1 MGKTYRYN
9 PDEEP
14 ERGGSDASAEVRR
27 KRKGGKRRGSQPQ
40 QEQPPEIV
48 DLSWAVE
55 RMQEHVSFVVD
66 SLVKKQLIVEDERE
80 EYLAIF
86 TAEVCQ
92 AGTDYDPNRKGAK
105 SGKTSSPLHYMT
117 MRVDAKLSNTM
128 DYLAYRRWALKFLSI
143 TDDEDEAEG
152 DEGAF
157 VQQRQVPER
166 RMPWREAA
174 RVPDGR
180 RDVDLDAHRGG
191 AYDAGD
197 AVRGLHGHRD
207 RGGADAGVPPCD
219 GPPPRAESP
228 CRTHTGKG
236 QEMRLLPAQRGK
248 GARKN
253 LKKLFRF
260 SPPSSE

>member
-14 ERGGSDASAEVRR
+14 ERGGNDASAEVRR

-86 TAEVCQ
+86 TAKVCQ

-157 VQQRQVPER
+157 VCSNGKCLSDECRGVRQLVFRMDVVTLISMLTEEER
-166 RMPWREAA
+166 MTLAMRYEGYTDIEIAEALTLA
-174 RVPDGR
+174 FHRATDRHRVQK
-180 RDVDLDAHRGG
+180 VH
-191 AYDAGD
+191 
-197 AVRGLHGHRD
+197 AVHI
-207 RGGADAGVPPCD
+207 
-219 GPPPRAESP
+219 
-228 CRTHTGKG
+228 
-236 QEMRLLPAQRGK
+236 QEK
-248 GARKN
+248 ARKCG
-253 LKKLFRF
+253 FF
-260 SPPSSE
+260 PPSEARGREKI